1 MRDPKKDLY
10 NSVKTQ
16 NAQIEY
22 ELAKMRD
29 EYSTDGQ
36 RVKYVESEI
45 NGWSSINY
53 ILWFVYYIAFIFVSY
68 YLYENEEYTG
78 NRKWIYWFM
87 FLLYPFLIISI
98 EIFIYNL
105 FNFLKHFML
114 ATPYPKVRNDKPSI
128 SIMTALPSVYY

>member
-16 NAQIEY
+16 NAQIEN

-68 YLYENEEYTG
+68 YLYGNEEYTG
-78 NRKWIYWFM
+78 NQKWIYWFM

-105 FNFLKHFML
+105 FCAITLYIFLRSQMGSMML
-114 ATPYPKVRNDKPSI
+114 IWFSVITLI
-128 SIMTALPSVYY
+128 SYNIY

>member
-16 NAQIEY
+16 NAQIEN

-45 NGWSSINY
+45 NCEIC
-53 ILWFVYYIAFIFVSY
+53 
-68 YLYENEEYTG
+68 
-78 NRKWIYWFM
+78 RK
-87 FLLYPFLIISI
+87 
-98 EIFIYNL
+98 
-105 FNFLKHFML
+105 
-114 ATPYPKVRNDKPSI
+114 
-128 SIMTALPSVYY
+128 